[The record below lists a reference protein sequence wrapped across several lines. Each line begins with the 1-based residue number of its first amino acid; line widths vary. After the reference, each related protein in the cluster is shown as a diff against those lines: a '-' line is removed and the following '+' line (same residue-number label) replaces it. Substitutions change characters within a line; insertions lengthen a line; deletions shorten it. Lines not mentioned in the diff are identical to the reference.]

1 MVVMFSPAFVT
12 GSIIHRFGVD
22 KVMVTGTVLLGVA
35 ITSALSGSQIIHF
48 WKVLL
53 PWVWVGISPLSGR
66 LLF

>member
-35 ITSALSGSQIIHF
+35 ITSALSGNQIIHF
-48 WKVLL
+48 WTALL
-53 PWVWVGISPLSGR
+53 PWVWVGISP
-66 LLF
+66 

>member
-1 MVVMFSPAFVT
+1 
-12 GSIIHRFGVD
+12 VD